1 MKLDRTRALVLVGL
15 LASSCVITTED
26 DDDDKNNSGEAGAPG
41 EGGSPTATGGKSAT
55 TGGDSAA
62 GETSAEGGVAGAGDS
77 TSEGGAAGAPAP
89 SEEGGSGGEPTSP
102 GGASSGGSSGGSG
115 GTTGG
120 NATGGA
126 PTDEGIGGEGGAGEE
141 PICSDAEGDYPGC
154 EGITVDPSCEGL
166 DTFQIGKC
174 ERAPTYFKPRIAEM
188 IQYCVV
194 EQTPLERCD
203 SELTYAC
210 IDLAIQDSCPDDD
223 EALEACETILTSC
236 GDVEADACLT
246 YLSAMTDA
254 GKDET
259 VACMVEGLYCDLHSC
274 AEGL

>member
-26 DDDDKNNSGEAGAPG
+26 DDDPNNSGEAGAPG
-41 EGGSPTATGGKSAT
+41 EGGSTTTGGRSS

-62 GETSAEGGVAGAGDS
+62 GESSDGGVAGAGDS
-77 TSEGGAAGAPAP
+77 TSEGGAAGATEPP
-89 SEEGGSGGEPTSP
+89 EEGGSGGEPASTS
-102 GGASSGGSSGGSG
+102 GGTTSGGSAGAGG

-120 NATGGA
+120 SNATGGA

-141 PICSDAEGDYPGC
+141 PVCSDAEGDYPGC

-174 ERAPTYFKPRIAEM
+174 ERATTYFKPRIAEM

-194 EQTPLERCD
+194 DQTPLERCET
-203 SELTYAC
+203 ELTYAC

-223 EALEACETILTSC
+223 EALEACATILSSC
-236 GDVEADACLT
+236 GEVEADTCLT
-246 YLSAMTDA
+246 YLSAMTPA

-259 VACMVEGLYCDLHSC
+259 VACMVQGMYCDLYSC

>member
-26 DDDDKNNSGEAGAPG
+26 DDDPNNSGEAGAPG
-41 EGGSPTATGGKSAT
+41 EGGSATTGGRSS

-62 GETSAEGGVAGAGDS
+62 GESSEGGVAGAGDS
-77 TSEGGAAGAPAP
+77 TSEGGAAGAAEP
-89 SEEGGSGGEPTSP
+89 SEEGGSGGEPSST
-102 GGASSGGSSGGSG
+102 GGVSTGGVGTG

-120 NATGGA
+120 SNSTGGA
-126 PTDEGIGGEGGAGEE
+126 PTDEGIGGGGGAGEE
-141 PICSDAEGDYPGC
+141 PGICSDTEGEYPGC

-174 ERAPTYFKPRIAEM
+174 ERATTYFKPRIAEM

-194 EQTPLERCD
+194 DQTPLERCD
-203 SELTYAC
+203 ATLTYTC

-223 EALEACETILTSC
+223 EALEACATILSSC
-236 GDVEADACLT
+236 DEVEADACLT
-246 YLSAMTDA
+246 YLSAMTA
-254 GKDET
+254 TGKDET
-259 VACMVEGLYCDLHSC
+259 VACMVEGLYCDLYSC